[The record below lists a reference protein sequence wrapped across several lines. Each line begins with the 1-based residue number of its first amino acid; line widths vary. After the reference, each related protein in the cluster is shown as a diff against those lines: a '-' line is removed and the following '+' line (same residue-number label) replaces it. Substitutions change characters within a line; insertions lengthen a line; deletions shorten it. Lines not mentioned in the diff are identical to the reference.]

1 MSRPEVVDYLY
12 EKMSAIIK
20 DTQLDYIKWD
30 MNRSITE
37 AFSADLPADR
47 QLEFGH
53 RYILGVYDLYDRL
66 TKVFPK
72 VLVESCA
79 SGGGRFDLGMMYYA
93 PQAWVS
99 DDTDAVER
107 LAIQDG
113 TSYGYTQNMRGE
125 HVSSVPNDQVGR
137 LTSIDL
143 RAKVTYFGDFGYE
156 LDITK
161 LSQVEQ
167 ETIRDQVAFYKQYRH
182 LFQFGKFYR
191 LENSDSD
198 AKNVFGW
205 EVVNDDQTEAIGAR
219 FQVLNGANPAYIRFY
234 FAGLDPEKQYTV
246 NDSDEVFSG
255 QELMSAG
262 YFGPRVMPRTSEKD
276 PADFNGSLFIAKAIN
291 LGLKSVSKLIKIK

>member
-1 MSRPEVVDYLY
+1 
-12 EKMSAIIK
+12 
-20 DTQLDYIKWD
+20 
-30 MNRSITE
+30 
-37 AFSADLPADR
+37 
-47 QLEFGH
+47 
-53 RYILGVYDLYDRL
+53 
-66 TKVFPK
+66 
-72 VLVESCA
+72 
-79 SGGGRFDLGMMYYA
+79 
-93 PQAWVS
+93 
-99 DDTDAVER
+99 VER

-113 TSYGYTQNMRGE
+113 TSYGYTQNMRGA

-191 LENSDSD
+191 LENSDND

-205 EVVNDDQTEAIGAR
+205 EVVNDNQTEAIGAR

-234 FAGLDPEKQYTV
+234 FA
-246 NDSDEVFSG
+246 
-255 QELMSAG
+255 
-262 YFGPRVMPRTSEKD
+262 
-276 PADFNGSLFIAKAIN
+276 
-291 LGLKSVSKLIKIK
+291 